1 MLSIGAPLELWV
13 LAITI
18 VMLSL
23 LWGQV
28 LILHYRGSF
37 YRFLM
42 WEPVV
47 LIPVVVVAGLVALVL
62 RGIALD
68 VFAALA
74 ALAFFAGLTGTVLH
88 IRGVMRRVGGWN
100 LDNLMVGP
108 PVFIPLCLSLI
119 SLAGVVASISWR
131 Y

>member
-1 MLSIGAPLELWV
+1 MSIGAPLELWV
-13 LAITI
+13 LIITI
-18 VMLSL
+18 VLLSL

-28 LILHYRGSF
+28 LVLHYRGSF

-47 LIPVVVVAGLVALVL
+47 LIPVIVIAGLVALVL

-68 VFAALA
+68 IFAALA
-74 ALAFFAGLTGTVLH
+74 ALAFFAGLTGTFFH
-88 IRGVMRRVGGWN
+88 IRGVRRRVGGWN
-100 LDNLMVGP
+100 IDNIMVGP
-108 PVFIPLCLSLI
+108 LIFIPLCLSLI
-119 SLAGVVASISWR
+119 SLAGIVASISWR

>member
-1 MLSIGAPLELWV
+1 
-13 LAITI
+13 
-18 VMLSL
+18 
-23 LWGQV
+23 
-28 LILHYRGSF
+28 
-37 YRFLM
+37 M

-47 LIPVVVVAGLVALVL
+47 LIPIIIVAGLVALVL

-88 IRGVMRRVGGWN
+88 IRGIRRRVGGWN
-100 LDNLMVGP
+100 LDNIMVGP

-119 SLAGVVASISWR
+119 SLAGIVASVSWR